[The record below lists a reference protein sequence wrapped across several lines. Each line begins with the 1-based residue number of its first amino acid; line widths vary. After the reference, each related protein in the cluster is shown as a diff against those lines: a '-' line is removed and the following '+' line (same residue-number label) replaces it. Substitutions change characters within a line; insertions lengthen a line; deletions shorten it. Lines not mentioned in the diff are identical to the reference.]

1 MSIIKLSNVSKSYG
15 DTKVLDKVSFDINEG
30 DKVGIIGPNGSGKST
45 LVKIIMGIEDPDSG
59 KVEVSS
65 KVATGYLKQATDYS
79 VSDFVN
85 MSLDKEEIS
94 NFLRLMGNLHLDKN
108 IDFTDERLE
117 NLSGGEKTKIAI
129 SSILAIQPNLLLL
142 DEPTNHVDLESVSW
156 LINVIKDYSGTVLVV
171 SHDRYFLNEVVNKI
185 LEVKDGK
192 VSEYFGNYD
201 SYEREKEA
209 ELENLKDKYE
219 LQQKQDKK
227 ILKEIRNLN
236 EWSKKGER
244 EAGRQGGSPS
254 DAKIKGVKTN
264 AQRKAAKAARAA
276 ESKKNRLEQ
285 MRSDYIEKPKEDKEI
300 KFNFM
305 GEASGAE
312 TLIRVSDLTKSF
324 GDKTIFFSVNLTINR
339 GEKIGLIGPNGS
351 GKSTF
356 IKILMGKLKPD
367 TGEVWKTPSLKTA
380 YMSQH
385 VFDLDGDKTIFEMA
399 NRYDNEKKQFF
410 FSNLVNMGLGRDLF
424 NHKIKTL
431 SLGQQMRLKLVQI
444 IINDYNL
451 LILDEPTNHLDLPN
465 KIELEKALM
474 RFPGSI
480 VMASHDKYILSKVT
494 NKVFIFENK
503 KITRL
508 EDGYKEYIDKGK
520 DKITNQS
527 NLDTS
532 LSLSE
537 KLRKLEDEM
546 ADPSKTA
553 EEIEKIL
560 NIYYELSAKP
570 SFQKKHSK
578 R

>member
-15 DTKVLDKVSFDINEG
+15 DIKILDKVSFDINEG
-30 DKVGIIGPNGSGKST
+30 DKIGIIGPNGSGKST
-45 LVKIIMGIEDPDSG
+45 LIKLIMGIEDADSG

-65 KVATGYLKQATDYS
+65 KATLGYLKQATDYS
-79 VSDFVN
+79 ASDFIN
-85 MSLDKEEIS
+85 MSLDKEEVS
-94 NFLRLMGNLHLDKN
+94 NFLKLMGNLHLAKD

-129 SSILAIQPNLLLL
+129 SSILATHPNLLLL

-156 LINVIKDYSGTVLVV
+156 LVNVIKKYPGTVLVV
-171 SHDRYFLNEVVNKI
+171 SHDRYFLNETVNKI

-192 VSEYFGNYD
+192 VKEYFGNYD
-201 SYEREKEA
+201 TYESEKEA
-209 ELENLKDKYE
+209 ELESLKDKCE

-285 MRSDYIEKPKEDKEI
+285 MRTDYIEKPKEEKEI

-305 GEASGAE
+305 GKSSGAD
-312 TLIRVSDLTKSF
+312 TLIRVSDLAKSF
-324 GDKTIFFSVNLTINR
+324 DDKTIFSSVNLTINR

-356 IKILMGKLKPD
+356 IKILMGKLRPD
-367 TGEVWKTPSLKTA
+367 SGEVWKTPSLKTA
-380 YMSQH
+380 YMSQD
-385 VFDLDGDKTIFEMA
+385 VFDLNGEMTIFEMA
-399 NRYDNEKKQFF
+399 SRYDNEKKQFF
-410 FSNLVNMGLGRDLF
+410 FSNLVNMGLDRNHF

-465 KIELEKALM
+465 KIELERALK

-480 VMASHDKYILSKVT
+480 VMASHDKYMLSKVT

-503 KITRL
+503 TITRL

-520 DKITNQS
+520 DKINDKS
-527 NLDTS
+527 SYDIS
-532 LSLSE
+532 LNVSE
-537 KLRKLEDEM
+537 KLRELEDEM
-546 ADPSKTA
+546 ADSSKTP

-560 NIYYELSAKP
+560 NIYYELSANP
-570 SFQKKHSK
+570 GFQKKHSRK
-578 R
+578 

>member
-1 MSIIKLSNVSKSYG
+1 MLVIKLSNVSKSYG

-79 VSDFVN
+79 VSDFIN
-85 MSLDKEEIS
+85 MSLDKEEVS

-156 LINVIKDYSGTVLVV
+156 LINVIKEYPGTVLVV
-171 SHDRYFLNEVVNKI
+171 SHDRYFLNEVASKI

-192 VSEYFGNYD
+192 VKEYFGNYD

-209 ELENLKDKYE
+209 ELASLKDKYE

-305 GEASGAE
+305 GEASGTE

-324 GDKTIFFSVNLTINR
+324 GDKTIFSSINLTINR

-356 IKILMGKLKPD
+356 IKILMGGLKP
-367 TGEVWKTPSLKTA
+367 
-380 YMSQH
+380 
-385 VFDLDGDKTIFEMA
+385 IMA
-399 NRYDNEKKQFF
+399 MFGKH
-410 FSNLVNMGLGRDLF
+410 LHL
-424 NHKIKTL
+424 
-431 SLGQQMRLKLVQI
+431 RLH
-444 IINDYNL
+444 
-451 LILDEPTNHLDLPN
+451 T
-465 KIELEKALM
+465 
-474 RFPGSI
+474 
-480 VMASHDKYILSKVT
+480 
-494 NKVFIFENK
+494 
-503 KITRL
+503 
-508 EDGYKEYIDKGK
+508 
-520 DKITNQS
+520 
-527 NLDTS
+527 
-532 LSLSE
+532 
-537 KLRKLEDEM
+537 
-546 ADPSKTA
+546 
-553 EEIEKIL
+553 
-560 NIYYELSAKP
+560 
-570 SFQKKHSK
+570 
-578 R
+578 

>member
-1 MSIIKLSNVSKSYG
+1 MGGLKLDNG
-15 DTKVLDKVSFDINEG
+15 D
-30 DKVGIIGPNGSGKST
+30 
-45 LVKIIMGIEDPDSG
+45 
-59 KVEVSS
+59 
-65 KVATGYLKQATDYS
+65 
-79 VSDFVN
+79 
-85 MSLDKEEIS
+85 
-94 NFLRLMGNLHLDKN
+94 
-108 IDFTDERLE
+108 
-117 NLSGGEKTKIAI
+117 
-129 SSILAIQPNLLLL
+129 
-142 DEPTNHVDLESVSW
+142 
-156 LINVIKDYSGTVLVV
+156 
-171 SHDRYFLNEVVNKI
+171 
-185 LEVKDGK
+185 
-192 VSEYFGNYD
+192 
-201 SYEREKEA
+201 
-209 ELENLKDKYE
+209 
-219 LQQKQDKK
+219 
-227 ILKEIRNLN
+227 
-236 EWSKKGER
+236 
-244 EAGRQGGSPS
+244 
-254 DAKIKGVKTN
+254 
-264 AQRKAAKAARAA
+264 
-276 ESKKNRLEQ
+276 
-285 MRSDYIEKPKEDKEI
+285 
-300 KFNFM
+300 
-305 GEASGAE
+305 
-312 TLIRVSDLTKSF
+312 
-324 GDKTIFFSVNLTINR
+324 
-339 GEKIGLIGPNGS
+339 
-351 GKSTF
+351 
-356 IKILMGKLKPD
+356 
-367 TGEVWKTPSLKTA
+367 VWKTPSLKIA
-380 YMSQH
+380 YMSQD

-410 FSNLVNMGLGRDLF
+410 FSNLVNMGLNRNLF

-560 NIYYELSAKP
+560 NIYYELSAEP
-570 SFQKKHSK
+570 MMQKKHSK

>member
-1 MSIIKLSNVSKSYG
+1 MPVIKFSNVSKSYG
-15 DTKVLDKVSFDINEG
+15 DIKVLDKVSFDINEG
-30 DKVGIIGPNGSGKST
+30 DKIGIVGPNGSGKST
-45 LVKIIMGIEDPDSG
+45 LIKLIMGIEDPDSG

-65 KVATGYLKQATDYS
+65 KSSAGYLKQATDYS
-79 VSDFVN
+79 VSDFIN

-94 NFLRLMGNLHLDKN
+94 NFLRLMGNLHLDKD
-108 IDFTDERLE
+108 IDFTDERVE
-117 NLSGGEKTKIAI
+117 NLSGGERTKMAIA
-129 SSILAIQPNLLLL
+129 SILATDPNLLLL

-156 LINVIKDYSGTVLVV
+156 LINVIKDYSGTVLAS

-254 DAKIKGVKTN
+254 DARAKGVKDYHQT
-264 AQRKAAKAARAA
+264 KAARVARSA
-276 ESKKNRLEQ
+276 KNKKSRLEQ

-305 GEASGAE
+305 GAASGAD
-312 TLIRVSDLTKSF
+312 TLIRVSDLAKSF
-324 GDKTIFFSVNLTINR
+324 GDKTIFSSVNLTINR

-356 IKILMGKLKPD
+356 IKILMGRVKPD
-367 TGEVWKTPSLKTA
+367 NGEVWKTPSLKAA
-380 YMSQH
+380 YMSQD
-385 VFDLDGDKTIFEMA
+385 VFDLDGEMTISSMA
-399 NRYDNEKKQFF
+399 SEYETEKRQFF
-410 FSNLVNMGLGRDLF
+410 FSNLVNMGLNRDLF

-431 SLGQQMRLKLVQI
+431 SLGQQMRIKLVQI
-444 IINDYNL
+444 IVNDYNL

-465 KIELEKALM
+465 KIELERALM
-474 RFPGSI
+474 SFPGSI
-480 VMASHDKYILSKVT
+480 VMASHDRYMLSKVT
-494 NKVFIFENK
+494 NKVFIFENE

-508 EDGYKEYIDKGK
+508 EDGYKEYME
-520 DKITNQS
+520 N
-527 NLDTS
+527 
-532 LSLSE
+532 
-537 KLRKLEDEM
+537 RK
-546 ADPSKTA
+546 
-553 EEIEKIL
+553 
-560 NIYYELSAKP
+560 
-570 SFQKKHSK
+570 
-578 R
+578 

>member
-1 MSIIKLSNVSKSYG
+1 MPVIKLSNVIKSYG

-45 LVKIIMGIEDPDSG
+45 LIKLIMGIENPDSG

-65 KVATGYLKQATDYS
+65 KVVTSYLKQATDYS
-79 VSDFVN
+79 ASDFID

-94 NFLRLMGNLHLDKN
+94 NFLRLMGNLHLDKD

-129 SSILAIQPNLLLL
+129 SWVLASHPNLLLL

-156 LINVIKDYSGTVLVV
+156 LINVIKEYPGTVLVV
-171 SHDRYFLNEVVNKI
+171 SHDRYFLNEVASKI

-192 VSEYFGNYD
+192 VKEYFGNYD

-209 ELENLKDKYE
+209 ELESLKDKYE

-254 DAKIKGVKTN
+254 DARAKGVKDYHQT
-264 AQRKAAKAARAA
+264 KAARVARSA
-276 ESKKNRLEQ
+276 KNKKSRLEQ

-305 GEASGAE
+305 GEASGAD
-312 TLIRVSDLTKSF
+312 TLIRVSDLAKSF
-324 GDKTIFFSVNLTINR
+324 GDKTIFSSVNLTINR

-356 IKILMGKLKPD
+356 IKILMGELKPD
-367 TGEVWKTPSLKTA
+367 NGEIWKTPSLKIA
-380 YMSQH
+380 YMSQD
-385 VFDLDGDKTIFEMA
+385 VFDLDGEKTTFEMA

-410 FSNLVNMGLGRDLF
+410 FSNLVNMGFNRDLF

-431 SLGQQMRLKLVQI
+431 SLGQQMRIKLVQI

-465 KIELEKALM
+465 KVELEKALM

-494 NKVFIFENK
+494 NKVFIFSDGT
-503 KITRL
+503 IRRY
-508 EDGYKEYIDKGK
+508 EDSYKEYIEKHK
-520 DKITNQS
+520 DS
-527 NLDTS
+527 
-532 LSLSE
+532 
-537 KLRKLEDEM
+537 
-546 ADPSKTA
+546 
-553 EEIEKIL
+553 
-560 NIYYELSAKP
+560 
-570 SFQKKHSK
+570 
-578 R
+578 